1 MNVLIIGLGSIGKRH
16 FQNIITHKKEWGIDM
31 VFVHDTNPV
40 SWDGL
45 EGIGVKGEREFIS
58 NLRNLPPTSY
68 DTAIICTPPQ
78 FHYPFA
84 VQTRGA
90 HVLIEKPLT
99 YNLPWKGEYGFK
111 IAKIGKEDEDRL
123 VLAAMN
129 LRFHKGVSWARR
141 QVKDGVV
148 GTVLLGKAWY
158 GYNGI
163 LKNRPDSP
171 DAQLGP
177 LVSAIHDIDALMW
190 VLRGYVGED
199 DNKKRLAT
207 RLWPTV
213 DKENWGLDYGF
224 ARYNLESAGSD
235 GYSPPNIIIR
245 LEADFLAHVRRRGM
259 HIIGEDGEVLIEATG
274 VGQEHIVNIV
284 NEELKWE
291 GQNDI
296 NDMYVEELD
305 SFFALCRGDIKREE
319 SRLPDVLEVLKLA
332 KALGVKQEV

>member
-16 FQNIITHKKEWGIDM
+16 LNNILEHREEWGIEEVTAFD
-31 VFVHDTNPV
+31 VDVDT
-40 SWDGL
+40 WRGLDGIR
-45 EGIGVKGEREFIS
+45 GDYTFICDQRYLS
-58 NLRNLPPTSY
+58 STSV
-68 DTAIICTPPQ
+68 DVAIICTPPKY
-78 FHYPFA
+78 HYGYA
-84 VQTRGA
+84 VATRQA

-99 YNLPWKGEYGFK
+99 YNLPW
-111 IAKIGKEDEDRL
+111 EDEYSMGMGRKGRL

-129 LRFHKGVSWARR
+129 LRFHKGVSWARG

-148 GTVLLGKAWY
+148 GTPLLGKAWY

-171 DAQLGP
+171 DAKLGP
-177 LVSAIHDIDALMW
+177 LVSAIHDLDVLLW
-190 VLRGYVGED
+190 VLTGGMGGTLNITKHSGWWR
-199 DNKKRLAT
+199 
-207 RLWPTV
+207 
-213 DKENWGLDYGF
+213 WGVAYGQIKWQ
-224 ARYNLESAGSD
+224 D
-235 GYSPPNIIIR
+235 PNTPILGIR

-274 VGQEHIVNIV
+274 TGIEHIVNIV

-291 GQNDI
+291 GQNDV
-296 NDMYVEELD
+296 NDMYVEELA

-332 KALGVKQEV
+332 KALGVKQDGF